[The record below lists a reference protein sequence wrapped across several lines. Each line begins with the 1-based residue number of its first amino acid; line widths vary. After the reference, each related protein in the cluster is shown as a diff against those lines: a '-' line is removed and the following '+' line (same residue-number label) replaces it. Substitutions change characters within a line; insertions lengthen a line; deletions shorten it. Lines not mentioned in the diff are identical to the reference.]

1 VMRGAARW
9 RRALCVGAVLGVA
22 HCGAPPP
29 EQTGTRT
36 FTDAALGEFSGDA
49 RRAYVLRTD
58 SGDTI
63 ATELVDEGR
72 GWMESA
78 LQLSRRGEQHRLFV
92 TLDTGGAPLRWD
104 VHSAW
109 DDRRG
114 RADERWR
121 VLVQGDS
128 LHVVQGA
135 LIGVPVSVTAVDAP
149 PQVAPW
155 HDASVA
161 LMELIA
167 RGAAPTVTAVS
178 VPRAE
183 RQRRVGV
190 QRVRADSV
198 RLVHPDG
205 DWFLSL
211 DGAGHVARAASP
223 SRRLQ
228 LERVPVAPAVVAV
241 DRAGGAELAVEPV
254 TLRTHDGVRLAG
266 EFVRPR
272 DTPLRSVVVFVSGSG
287 PQDRDLGVPGL
298 PRYRPFAELAE
309 ALAARGVG
317 SVRMDDRG
325 VGASGGTAFQALRA
339 DEVRDVQAVLGWL
352 RGVRALADVPV
363 ALVGHSDG
371 AHVVLDVAAA
381 DARVARVV
389 LLAAPSRSGR
399 ELARAQRRAW
409 LDGEQGAG
417 MVADRVAAEQAL
429 RRAEAATEQLAAL
442 DPWMRDWLSHDPRVD
457 VPTVRAEVLLVHGE
471 QDRQVGVA
479 QTEELAE
486 LLRARGAREV
496 RVRREAAVNHL
507 LLADSVGD
515 PRGYG
520 RIGTRALPPG
530 LRDAI
535 VQWIAR

>member
-1 VMRGAARW
+1 MRGAARW
-9 RRALCVGAVLGVA
+9 RRVLCISAVMGVT
-22 HCGAPPP
+22 HCGAPSA
-29 EQTGTRT
+29 EQTGTLP
-36 FTDAALGEFSGDA
+36 FTDVALGAVSDDV

-58 SGDTI
+58 GGDTI
-63 ATELVDEGR
+63 ATELVDEGA
-72 GWMESA
+72 GWVESA
-78 LQLSRRGEQHRLFV
+78 LHLSRRGERHRVFV
-92 TLDTGGAPLRWD
+92 TLDAGGAPSRWD

-109 DDRRG
+109 DDARG

-135 LIGVPVSVTAVDAP
+135 LIGMPVSVTSVVAP
-149 PQVAPW
+149 TQVAPW

-167 RGAAPTVTAVS
+167 RGEAPTVTAVT

-183 RQRRVGV
+183 RPRRVGV

-205 DWFLSL
+205 DWFLLL
-211 DGAGHVARAASP
+211 DGAGHVVRAASP

-228 LERVPVAPAVVAV
+228 LERVPLAPAVVAS
-241 DRAGGAELAVEPV
+241 DRGGGAGRVAESV

-266 EFVRPR
+266 EFMRPR
-272 DTPLRSVVVFVSGSG
+272 DTPMRSVVVFVSGSG

-298 PRYRPFAELAE
+298 PQYRPFAELAE
-309 ALAARGVG
+309 ALVARGVA

-325 VGASGGTAFQALRA
+325 VGASGGTAFQALRR
-339 DEVRDVQAVLGWL
+339 DEVRDVQAVLAWL
-352 RGVRALADVPV
+352 RGARGLPDVPV

-381 DARVARVV
+381 DARVQRVV

-399 ELARAQRRAW
+399 ELARTQRRAW
-409 LDGEQGAG
+409 LDDAHTERTG
-417 MVADRVAAEQAL
+417 ADRVAAEDAL

-442 DPWMRDWLSHDPRVD
+442 DPWMRDWLAHDPRAD

-479 QTEELAE
+479 QAEELAT

-496 RVRREAAVNHL
+496 RVRREPAVNHL

-520 RIGTRALPPG
+520 RLGTRALPSA

-535 VQWIAR
+535 AQWLAR